1 MDPTPQGPQAPKSKL
16 KKFQP
21 STILQFAFSPSAT
34 CVSGS
39 HSIVKFAEFL
49 GKPPQAN
56 SGEEVITGESVP
68 TLMRPL
74 LVPSLVCREIQSA
87 LGGIPSGDYHGP
99 SKASLTGQEGRPP
112 SPSLTLSLVGRTW
125 KSETV
130 KWVKRDSQV
139 QVQK

>member
-34 CVSGS
+34 CVSAS
-39 HSIVKFAEFL
+39 HSTVKFAEFL

-56 SGEEVITGESVP
+56 SGEKVITGESVP

-74 LVPSLVCREIQSA
+74 LVPSPVCKEIQSA

-99 SKASLTGQEGRPP
+99 SKASLTGQRAGHLLHSSHSALWAEPGRVRLWNG
-112 SPSLTLSLVGRTW
+112 SRGTA
-125 KSETV
+125 
-130 KWVKRDSQV
+130 
-139 QVQK
+139 

>member
-1 MDPTPQGPQAPKSKL
+1 M
-16 KKFQP
+16 
-21 STILQFAFSPSAT
+21 
-34 CVSGS
+34 
-39 HSIVKFAEFL
+39 
-49 GKPPQAN
+49 
-56 SGEEVITGESVP
+56 ITGESVP

-74 LVPSLVCREIQSA
+74 LVPSLVCKEIQSA
-87 LGGIPSGDYHGP
+87 LRGIPSGDYHGP

-139 QVQK
+139 QVQKWSGMSQERRMVARPHETPAIG